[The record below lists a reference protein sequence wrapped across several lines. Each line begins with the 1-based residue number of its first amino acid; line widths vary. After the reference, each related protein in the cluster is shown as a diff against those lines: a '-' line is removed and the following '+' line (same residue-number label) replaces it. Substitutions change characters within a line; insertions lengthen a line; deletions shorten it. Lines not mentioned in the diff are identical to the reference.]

1 MIKCIKRELQIGFS
15 MFGDEIILCHLW
27 CAATKVVIVTA
38 SVLLADYVTTGNGQK
53 NGAQCGL

>member
-1 MIKCIKRELQIGFS
+1 